1 MNQTQALSYLDSTQK
16 RMQEMQQR
24 MMDSMQKAQP
34 QPAPAQK

>member
-1 MNQTQALSYLDSTQK
+1 MADMEATQK

-34 QPAPAQK
+34 QQAPPVQK